1 VDSGQ
6 EIYLFLAWIAKDDLV
21 YQVLGAAPASRWNPH
36 RLRFEAAAKSF
47 HQLSES
53 ELREVHENRL
63 RVVEAHRGETLSKIA
78 ARSGSQWPPSK
89 MAVANDMT
97 TEEKLAGGESIKI
110 SKRERYQDPD
120 R

>member
-1 VDSGQ
+1 M
-6 EIYLFLAWIAKDDLV
+6 FLAWIAKDDLV

-78 ARSGSQWPPSK
+78 VRSGSQWSASK

-97 TEEKLAGGESIKI
+97 AEEELAGGESIKI
-110 SKRERYQDPD
+110 SKRERYQGAGGVIEN

>member
-1 VDSGQ
+1 
-6 EIYLFLAWIAKDDLV
+6 
-21 YQVLGAAPASRWNPH
+21 
-36 RLRFEAAAKSF
+36 
-47 HQLSES
+47 
-53 ELREVHENRL
+53 
-63 RVVEAHRGETLSKIA
+63 
-78 ARSGSQWPPSK
+78 

>member
-1 VDSGQ
+1 
-6 EIYLFLAWIAKDDLV
+6 LFLAWIAKDDLV
-21 YQVLGAAPASRWNPH
+21 YQVLGAAPASRWNQH

-63 RVVEAHRGETLSKIA
+63 RLVEAHRGETLSKIA

-97 TEEKLAGGESIKI
+97 AEEKLAGGESIKI
-110 SKRERYQDPD
+110 SKRERYQGARGVIDN